1 LILVAFLLPFSIY
14 LFVVGTINRRRRP
27 LLVSGVT
34 DFIGLLFAASGFLLF
49 GGPAVLTS
57 LSDRWRMFWLVGQ
70 RPASGSTDSLWLF
83 WLIMSVL
90 YFVVV
95 VGGSALILRG
105 RRSQTALYNIDQE
118 MADRCIVHVCEQLG
132 LDPVRSGN
140 LYVFGVEPAVT
151 SARKEG
157 EGVQTAPG
165 VPRQTTA
172 AALAFATRSAV
183 LEVDAYS
190 AMRHVTLRW
199 DPRDAPMRKEVEAG
213 LERLFA
219 ETSVEPSDFGAWLTI
234 LGVGLFGLAVLG
246 TLAILLIRAFV

>member
-14 LFVVGTINRRRRP
+14 LFVIGTINRRRRP
-27 LLVSGVT
+27 LLVSGVS

-57 LSDRWRMFWLVGQ
+57 LSDRWRMFWLIGQ
-70 RPASGSTDSLWLF
+70 RPASGATDGLWLF
-83 WLIMSVL
+83 WIIMSIL

-105 RRSQTALYNIDQE
+105 RRSQTALYNIDPE
-118 MADRCIVHVCEQLG
+118 TADHCIVQVCEQLG

-151 SARKEG
+151 SARKDG
-157 EGVQTAPG
+157 EGVQVASG
-165 VPRQTTA
+165 VPRQTA
-172 AALAFATRSAV
+172 AALAYAARSAV
-183 LEVDAYS
+183 LEVEPYP

-199 DPRDAPMRKEVEAG
+199 DPRDAPMRREVEAG
-213 LERLFA
+213 LEKVFA
-219 ETSVEPSDFGAWLTI
+219 ETRVEPTDFGAWLTI
-234 LGVGLFGLAVLG
+234 LGVGLFGLAVIG
-246 TLAILLIRAFV
+246 TLTILLIRAFV